1 MSGKTFLVVVMAL
14 AALNVFLFVSAPPP
28 LPEQT
33 MPDAN
38 IPVEAALRLAEIEND
53 AVRGLWTEEIVGA
66 GQEAGLIFNE
76 DWLEADEQAGPL
88 PALFLRE
95 TARNLERDPVRLSL
109 FLGSESPINPAI
121 DFEGLQLD
129 YFKRIRETGDP
140 QFFQMTDTDL
150 YTAMF
155 ADTALVE
162 GCITCHNDHE
172 DSPRNDWQL
181 DDVMGATTWA
191 YPNARL
197 TGTEILEML
206 VALRAGFR
214 AAYQTY
220 LDKVIEFDD
229 PPQIGTRWPMEGY
242 YLPSADV
249 FMDEV
254 ARRTGHASLEA
265 LMDAAVMS
273 TPAMEDSESV
283 GGADATKEQAR

>member
-1 MSGKTFLVVVMAL
+1 
-14 AALNVFLFVSAPPP
+14 
-28 LPEQT
+28 
-33 MPDAN
+33 
-38 IPVEAALRLAEIEND
+38 
-53 AVRGLWTEEIVGA
+53 
-66 GQEAGLIFNE
+66 
-76 DWLEADEQAGPL
+76 
-88 PALFLRE
+88 
-95 TARNLERDPVRLSL
+95 
-109 FLGSESPINPAI
+109 
-121 DFEGLQLD
+121 
-129 YFKRIRETGDP
+129 
-140 QFFQMTDTDL
+140 
-150 YTAMF
+150 
-155 ADTALVE
+155 
-162 GCITCHNDHE
+162 
-172 DSPRNDWQL
+172 
-181 DDVMGATTWA
+181 
-191 YPNARL
+191 
-197 TGTEILEML
+197 ML